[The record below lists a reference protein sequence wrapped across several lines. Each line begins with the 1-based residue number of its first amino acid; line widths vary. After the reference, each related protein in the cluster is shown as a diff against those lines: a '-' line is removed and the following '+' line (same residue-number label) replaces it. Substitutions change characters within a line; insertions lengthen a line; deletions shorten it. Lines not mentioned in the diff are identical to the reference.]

1 MSKVITFNPESRE
14 NLIKGINI
22 LADAV
27 GVTLGPKG
35 RNVIVDTY
43 GVPSTTKDGVTVAK
57 YITLI
62 DPIQNIGA
70 QVIKQAASKTA
81 DIAGDGTTT
90 ATVLAQALI
99 NNSNELILKGY
110 SPIDIKRK
118 FDDYLTLTLDEISK
132 LSIPLTQDKLES
144 IATISANNDPYL
156 GKIISDAFIQVG
168 KDGAISVEDSR
179 TGSTYTKII
188 EGYNFNTGYLSPY
201 FVNKFDKSEVV
212 LENPYILVTDK
223 KIRGTDEIIP
233 VMEAAHREN
242 RALAVICDEIEAQAL
257 SVVIVNKLR
266 FNLPLVVIKA
276 PAYGERRYEMLRDI
290 ATVTGA
296 KYISDTTSDLLNT
309 VTTSQLGKCSKII
322 VSKTETTIVDPKGS
336 QEDID
341 NRVSEIQGLLE
352 TETQSYVIEKLKERL
367 AKLISKVAVI
377 YVGAATETE
386 GKEIKDRIDDAIRA
400 VRSSVVKGYVE
411 GAGHTLVRVSNTIKS
426 AIQSSRELDDI
437 DNAYFES
444 LLHPSKLI
452 RSNAGVSQEDL
463 LTPINSLTGNQSNL
477 IEDGIID
484 PTLVVEQGIINAV
497 SVSNMITLSEVTIY
511 DTKEKYSPPSPDD
524 VPQS

>member
-1 MSKVITFNPESRE
+1 MSKIVTFNPESRE

-22 LADAV
+22 LGDAV

-99 NNSNELILKGY
+99 NNSHDLISKGY

-118 FDDYLTLTLDEISK
+118 FDEYLTLTLDEISK
-132 LSIPLTQDKLES
+132 LSIPLTSDKLES
-144 IATISANNDPYL
+144 IATISANNDPQL
-156 GKIISDAFIQVG
+156 GKIISDAFLQVG
-168 KDGAISVEDSR
+168 KDGSISVEDSR
-179 TGSTYTKII
+179 TGFTHTKII

-201 FVNKFDKSEVV
+201 FVNNVEKSEVV
-212 LENPYILVTDK
+212 LENPYIMVTDK

-309 VTTSQLGKCSKII
+309 VTTSQLGSCSKII
-322 VSKTETTIVDPKGS
+322 VSRTETTLIDPKGDDS
-336 QEDID
+336 AIA
-341 NRVSEIQGLLE
+341 NRIVEIQALLE
-352 TETQSYVIEKLKERL
+352 NETQSYVIEKLKERL

-411 GAGHTLVRVSNTIKS
+411 GAGHTLVKVSNALENFIRT
-426 AIQSSRELDDI
+426 SRELDGI
-437 DNAYFES
+437 DNAFLES
-444 LLHPSKLI
+444 IKHPSRLI
-452 RSNAGVSQEDL
+452 RANAGIEEEDL
-463 LTPINSLTGNQSNL
+463 NIPINSLTGEQCDL
-477 IEDGIID
+477 ISEGIID

-497 SVSNMITLSEVTIY
+497 SVANMITLSSVTIY

-524 VPQS
+524 IPQS